1 MHYGPHHKPLPCA
14 ANPLCHKHALEL
26 KIWQQEF
33 RINQEMNAR
42 GIAEEIAKENYNAY
56 DRERV
61 QSERNDMR
69 LDQLAESI
77 QVLSEEKGRERD
89 YAAVQRDA
97 LARKAK
103 QLEGECERLEGRCE
117 QLAQENAK
125 LKQVLSQ
132 GGNEGGGVP
141 QVSAESRKRK
151 RT

>member
-1 MHYGPHHKPLPCA
+1 
-14 ANPLCHKHALEL
+14 
-26 KIWQQEF
+26 
-33 RINQEMNAR
+33 MNAR